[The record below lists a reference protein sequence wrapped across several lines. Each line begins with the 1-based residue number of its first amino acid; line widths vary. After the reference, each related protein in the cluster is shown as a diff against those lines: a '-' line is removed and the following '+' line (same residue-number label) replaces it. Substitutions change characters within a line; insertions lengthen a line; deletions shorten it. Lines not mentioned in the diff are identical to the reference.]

1 MVQRFRGSVWGP
13 ALTVVVAAGVFL
25 GLAAWS
31 SGLAA
36 GESSAKSSRSSRAPS
51 ATKAQEDG
59 SEIAGLEKKLDEI
72 LANQQT
78 ILSKFDAIMEELR
91 IIKIR
96 ATIRSGS

>member
-1 MVQRFRGSVWGP
+1 MAPHVRGKGWWGSV
-13 ALTVVVAAGVFL
+13 LTVVAAAGVFGL
-25 GLAAWS
+25 GVWSGSAAE
-31 SGLAA
+31 
-36 GESSAKSSRSSRAPS
+36 ESPSKSSRSSRASS

-91 IIKIR
+91 IIKVR